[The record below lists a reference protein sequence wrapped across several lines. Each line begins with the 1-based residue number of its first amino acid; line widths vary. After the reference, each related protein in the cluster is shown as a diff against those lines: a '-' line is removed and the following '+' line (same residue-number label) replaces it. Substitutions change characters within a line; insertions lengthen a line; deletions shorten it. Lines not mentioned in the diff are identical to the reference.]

1 MLSRGGTSLRRQGRP
16 DRRRLLAQ
24 FLQHHAGQL
33 RPWNP
38 DTTATRKLAEYTK
51 LRRKIV
57 QERKRVG
64 QQLTSRLK
72 LYFPLLAQLFPRNIE
87 RTAALVKRWG
97 TLAQLKRAHP
107 KTLRVFMKQQG
118 LRNIQKQTKLI
129 ETIRATVP
137 LTTDVTIVEPN
148 APFSRLLAKQI
159 EQLNQTVGQFDK
171 HADAAL
177 YRILP
182 GAGDAL
188 VPRLIVALGSD
199 RDR

>member
-1 MLSRGGTSLRRQGRP
+1 M
-16 DRRRLLAQ
+16 AQ